1 MTNSESSF
9 GVILLLK
16 ALLLLVVPAL
26 IGFVSAY
33 SPTTTTTSTTTRRN
47 FFTKTLATVT
57 TAATTAAVVTTV
69 VTPFDEAHAID
80 GVISSKYCAYGQGGD
95 CEDLAEGNTYIQELQ
110 RKSAANKDVNVR
122 DAENAFYAKNYPGWF
137 ETVGKTMIRK
147 ESDGTFIIVDDV
159 ELAKLKAQ
167 NLIGTV
173 QPRTL
178 GGRVVDMTQK
188 PTLILRE

>member
-1 MTNSESSF
+1 MTKSVSSF
-9 GVILLLK
+9 GVIFLLN
-16 ALLLLVVPAL
+16 ALLLVPALL

-33 SPTTTTTSTTTRRN
+33 SPTTSRRT

-57 TAATTAAVVTTV
+57 TAATATTTAVVVVTTV

-80 GVISSKYCAYGQGGD
+80 GVISSKYCAYGQGED

-122 DAENAFYAKNYPGWF
+122 DAENAYYAKNYPGWF

-147 ESDGTFIIVDDV
+147 ESDGSFIIVDDV

-188 PTLILRE
+188 PTLVLRE

>member
-1 MTNSESSF
+1 MTKSVSSF
-9 GVILLLK
+9 GVIFLLN
-16 ALLLLVVPAL
+16 ALLVPALL

-33 SPTTTTTSTTTRRN
+33 SPTTSRRT

-57 TAATTAAVVTTV
+57 TAAATTTTAVVVVTTV

-80 GVISSKYCAYGQGGD
+80 GVISSKYCAYGQGED
-95 CEDLAEGNTYIQELQ
+95 CDDLAEGNTYIQELQ
-110 RKSAANKDVNVR
+110 RKSVANKDVNVR
-122 DAENAFYAKNYPGWF
+122 DAENAYYAKNYPGWF

-147 ESDGTFIIVDDV
+147 ESDGSFIIVDDV

-188 PTLILRE
+188 PTLVLRE

>member
-1 MTNSESSF
+1 MTKSVSSF
-9 GVILLLK
+9 GVIFLLN
-16 ALLLLVVPAL
+16 ALLVPALL

-33 SPTTTTTSTTTRRN
+33 SPTTSRRT

-57 TAATTAAVVTTV
+57 TAAATTTTTAVVVTTV

-80 GVISSKYCAYGQGGD
+80 GVISSKYCAYGQGED

-110 RKSAANKDVNVR
+110 RKSAANKDINVR
-122 DAENAFYAKNYPGWF
+122 DAENAYYAKNYPGWF

-147 ESDGTFIIVDDV
+147 ESDGSFIIVDDV

-188 PTLILRE
+188 PTLVLRE

>member
-1 MTNSESSF
+1 MTKSVSSF
-9 GVILLLK
+9 GVIFLLN
-16 ALLLLVVPAL
+16 ALLLVPALL

-33 SPTTTTTSTTTRRN
+33 SPTTSRRT

-57 TAATTAAVVTTV
+57 TAAATTTTAVVVVTTV

-80 GVISSKYCAYGQGGD
+80 GVISSKYCAYGQGED

-122 DAENAFYAKNYPGWF
+122 DAENAYYAKNYPGWF

-147 ESDGTFIIVDDV
+147 ESDGSFIIVDDV

-188 PTLILRE
+188 PTLVLRE

>member
-1 MTNSESSF
+1 MTKSISSF
-9 GVILLLK
+9 GVIFLLN
-16 ALLLLVVPAL
+16 ALVVPAL
-26 IGFVSAY
+26 LIVFVSAY
-33 SPTTTTTSTTTRRN
+33 SPTTSRRT

-57 TAATTAAVVTTV
+57 TAAATTTTAVVVVTTV
-69 VTPFDEAHAID
+69 VTPFDEAHAIG
-80 GVISSKYCAYGQGGD
+80 GVISSKYCAYGQGED

-122 DAENAFYAKNYPGWF
+122 DAENAYYAKNYPGWF

-147 ESDGTFIIVDDV
+147 ESDGSFIIVDDV

-188 PTLILRE
+188 PTLVLRE

>member
-1 MTNSESSF
+1 MTKSVSSF
-9 GVILLLK
+9 GVIFLLN
-16 ALLLLVVPAL
+16 ALLLVPALL

-33 SPTTTTTSTTTRRN
+33 SPTTSRRT

-57 TAATTAAVVTTV
+57 AAATTTAVVVTTV

-80 GVISSKYCAYGQGGD
+80 GVISSKYCAYGQGED

-122 DAENAFYAKNYPGWF
+122 DAENAYYAKNYPGWF

-147 ESDGTFIIVDDV
+147 ESDGSFIIVDDV

-188 PTLILRE
+188 PTLVLRE